1 MIRSK
6 IMRLAA
12 TAALVAITATV
23 STPAMAMAGT
33 VRLSGSTTVQPLA
46 QAWANAYH
54 ATHSGT
60 SVTVAGGG
68 SGAGFTDASKGVVN
82 FGMSSRVKAASDEN
96 KNGAGAVI
104 MTPVARDAMA
114 IIVNPNNNVRS
125 LTAAQVKGIYTGQYK
140 TWKQVGG
147 KTSKK
152 FNAKKAIV
160 LAGRTGSSG
169 TYEYFKA
176 DVLGGTR
183 QSKRTKGYAS
193 NGMVRSKVAS
203 DKYAIGYVGM
213 AFINSKVRAVRI
225 DTVSP
230 TKANAL
236 AGRYRWVR
244 DLYFVN
250 YAKYPVNAEAQS
262 FLNFCLSP
270 TGQAIAGKTFL
281 PLN

>member
-1 MIRSK
+1 
-6 IMRLAA
+6 
-12 TAALVAITATV
+12 
-23 STPAMAMAGT
+23 MAGT
-33 VRLSGSTTVQPLA
+33 VRLTGSTTVQPLA
-46 QAWANAYH
+46 QAWANAF
-54 ATHSGT
+54 HSLHPGT
-60 SVTVAGGG
+60 TVSVSGGG
-68 SGAGFTDASKGVVN
+68 SGTGFKDAAKGVSI
-82 FGMSSRVKAASDEN
+82 GMSSRVKTGSDGAA
-96 KNGAGAVI
+96 I
-104 MTPVARDAMA
+104 MTPVARDAVA
-114 IIVNPNNNVRS
+114 IVVNPNNNVRS
-125 LTAAQVKGIYTGQYK
+125 LTAAQVKGIYTGQYT

-213 AFINSKVRAVRI
+213 AFINKKVAAVRI
-225 DTVSP
+225 DTVAP

-244 DLYFVN
+244 ELYFVN
-250 YAKYPVNAEAQS
+250 YPAYPITGEAKTFVDW
-262 FLNFCLSP
+262 CLSP
-270 TGQAIAGKTFL
+270 AGQAIAGKTFL

>member
-1 MIRSK
+1 MIRNR
-6 IMRLAA
+6 IMRVAA
-12 TAALVAITATV
+12 TAALIAVTVTAAA
-23 STPAMAMAGT
+23 PAMAMAGT
-33 VRLSGSTTVQPLA
+33 VKLTGSTTVQPLG

-54 ATHSGT
+54 AAHPGT
-60 SVTVAGGG
+60 TVSVSGGG
-68 SGAGFTDASKGVVN
+68 SGTGFKDAAKGVSI
-82 FGMSSRVKAASDEN
+82 GMSSREKMGSDGAA
-96 KNGAGAVI
+96 V

-114 IIVNPNNNVRS
+114 IIVNPKNNVRS
-125 LTAAQVKGIYTGQYK
+125 LSSAQVKGIYTGKYK

-147 KTSKK
+147 KTSKKNK

-169 TYEYFKA
+169 TYEFFKA

-183 QSKRTKGYAS
+183 QSKKTKGYAS
-193 NGMVRSKVAS
+193 NGMVRSKVSS

-213 AFINSKVRAVRI
+213 AFVNSRVRAVRI
-225 DTVSP
+225 DRVSP

-244 DLYFVN
+244 NLYFVN
-250 YAKYPVNAEAQS
+250 YPAYPITGEAKS
-262 FLNFCLSP
+262 FMDYCLSP
-270 TGQAIAGKTFL
+270 AGQAIASKTFL

>member
-6 IMRLAA
+6 IMRVAA
-12 TAALVAITATV
+12 TAALIAVTATV
-23 STPAMAMAGT
+23 ATPAMAMAGT
-33 VRLSGSTTVQPLA
+33 VRLTGSTTVQPLA
-46 QAWANAYH
+46 QSWASAFQ
-54 ATHSGT
+54 ARTPGT
-60 SVTVAGGG
+60 SVSVAGGG
-68 SGAGFTDASKGVVN
+68 SGTGFKDAAKGLSI
-82 FGMSSRVKAASDEN
+82 GMSSREKAATD
-96 KNGAGAVI
+96 GDAV
-104 MTPVARDAMA
+104 MTEVARDALA

-125 LTAAQVKGIYTGQYK
+125 LSAAQVKGIYTGQYT

-147 KTSKK
+147 KTTKK
-152 FNAKKAIV
+152 FNASKPIV

-213 AFINSKVRAVRI
+213 AFINKKVGAVRI
-225 DTVSP
+225 DGKAP

-236 AGRYRWVR
+236 SGQYRWVR
-244 DLYFVN
+244 GLYFVN
-250 YAKYPVNAEAQS
+250 YPKYPIEGEAKS
-262 FLNFCLSP
+262 FLDFCLSP
-270 TGQAIAGKTFL
+270 AGQAIASKTFL

>member
-6 IMRLAA
+6 IMRAAA
-12 TAALVAITATV
+12 TAALIAVTSTVAM
-23 STPAMAMAGT
+23 PAVAMAGT

-46 QAWANAYH
+46 QAWATAYH
-54 ATHSGT
+54 AAHSGT
-60 SVTVAGGG
+60 SVSVAGGG
-68 SGAGFTDASKGVVN
+68 SGAGFTDASKGVSA
-82 FGMSSRVKAASDEN
+82 FGMSSRVKAAADEN

-104 MTPVARDAMA
+104 MTPVARDALS
-114 IIVNPNNNVRS
+114 IVVNPNNNVRS
-125 LTAAQVKGIYTGQYK
+125 LSAEMVKGIYTGKYT

-152 FNAKKAIV
+152 FNANKAIV

-183 QSKRTKGYAS
+183 QSKKTKGYAS

-213 AFINSKVRAVRI
+213 AFINKKVAAVRI
-225 DTVSP
+225 NTVAP
-230 TKANAL
+230 TKANAIS
-236 AGRYRWVR
+236 GRYIWVR

-250 YAKYPVNAEAQS
+250 YAKYPVGAEGQS

-270 TGQAIAGKTFL
+270 AGQAIAGKTFL

>member
-6 IMRLAA
+6 IMRAAA
-12 TAALVAITATV
+12 TVALVAVTATV
-23 STPAMAMAGT
+23 AAPAMAMAGT

-54 ATHSGT
+54 ASNPGT
-60 SVTVAGGG
+60 TVSVSGGG
-68 SGAGFTDASKGVVN
+68 SGTGFKDAAKGVSI
-82 FGMSSRVKAASDEN
+82 GMSSRVKVGTDGAA
-96 KNGAGAVI
+96 V
-104 MTPVARDAMA
+104 MTPVARDAVA
-114 IIVNPNNNVRS
+114 IVVNPANNVRS
-125 LTAAQVKGIYTGQYK
+125 LTAAQVQGIYTGKYTK
-140 TWKQVGG
+140 WKQVGG
-147 KTSKK
+147 KTNKKKK
-152 FNAKKAIV
+152 FDANKPIV

-176 DVLGGTR
+176 DVLGGVR

-213 AFINSKVRAVRI
+213 AFINKQVAPVRI

-244 DLYFVN
+244 ELYFVH
-250 YAKYPVNAEAQS
+250 YPTYPITGEAKS
-262 FLNFCLSP
+262 FVDFCLSP
-270 TGQAIAGKTFL
+270 AGQAIAAKTFL

>member
-6 IMRLAA
+6 IMRAAA
-12 TAALVAITATV
+12 TVALVAVTATV
-23 STPAMAMAGT
+23 AAPAMAMAGT

-46 QAWANAYH
+46 QAWANAFH
-54 ATHSGT
+54 ASNPGT
-60 SVTVAGGG
+60 TVSVSGGG
-68 SGAGFTDASKGVVN
+68 SGTGFKDAAKGVSI
-82 FGMSSRVKAASDEN
+82 GMSSRVKTASD
-96 KNGAGAVI
+96 GAAV
-104 MTPVARDAMA
+104 MTPVARDAVA

-125 LTAAQVKGIYTGQYK
+125 LTAAQVQGIYTGKYT

-225 DTVSP
+225 DTVAP

-244 DLYFVN
+244 DLYFVH
-250 YAKYPVNAEAQS
+250 YPAYPITGEAKS
-262 FLNFCLSP
+262 FVDFCLSP
-270 TGQAIAGKTFL
+270 AGQAIASKTFL

>member
-6 IMRLAA
+6 IMRAAA
-12 TAALVAITATV
+12 TAALIAVTSTVAM
-23 STPAMAMAGT
+23 PAMAMAGT

-46 QAWANAYH
+46 QAWANAF
-54 ATHSGT
+54 HSSHPGT
-60 SVTVAGGG
+60 TVSVSGGG
-68 SGAGFTDASKGVVN
+68 SGTGFKDAAKGVSI
-82 FGMSSRVKAASDEN
+82 GMSSRVKTASD
-96 KNGAGAVI
+96 GAAI
-104 MTPVARDAMA
+104 MTPVARDAVA
-114 IIVNPNNNVRS
+114 IVVNPNNNVRS
-125 LTAAQVKGIYTGQYK
+125 LTAAQVKGIYTGQYT

-213 AFINSKVRAVRI
+213 AFINKKVAAVRI
-225 DTVSP
+225 DTVAP

-244 DLYFVN
+244 ELYFVN
-250 YAKYPVNAEAQS
+250 YPAYPITGEAKTFVDW
-262 FLNFCLSP
+262 CLSP
-270 TGQAIAGKTFL
+270 AGQAIAGKTFL